1 MHGAWLNYRS
11 MTADPSL
18 KEQKLKPGTVKRIF
32 SFAKPYQVSIYVYL
46 ATVVVDAALIVA
58 TPLLLKKLID
68 DGVMPKDSSVVTQLA
83 FFVALIAVADAAF
96 NMLGRYFSSRIGEGL
111 IYDLRSLVFAHVQ
124 KQSIAFFTRTQ
135 TGALISRINSDV
147 IGAQQAFTS
156 TLSGLVSNVVSL
168 LLVGITMLI
177 LSWQITIFSLLML
190 PLFLIPTKWV
200 GRRLQSLTR
209 ESFTLNSEMS
219 STMTE
224 RFNVSGAMLVSLYGQ
239 PLREEAGF
247 RVRARRVADIGIKT
261 AMLNRLFFIAL
272 TSVAA
277 IATAIAYG
285 IGGHLAINGGLTV
298 GTLLAITALL
308 ARLYGPL
315 TALSNVR
322 IDVMTSLVSF
332 ERVFEVL
339 DLEPMVKDRSGAIAL
354 KSSKGK
360 IEFKNVD
367 FSYPNAQEI
376 SLASL
381 ESVAKAET
389 VTSGIVLKGL
399 TFTVEPGTTTALVG
413 PSGAGKTTISAL
425 IPRLYDVTGGS
436 IKIDGNDIRD
446 VTLESLRN
454 SIGVVMQDAHLFHE
468 TIVENLRYAKQD
480 ATQDQMQSA
489 CEAAQIWDL
498 IKSLPNGFETM
509 VGERG
514 HRLSGG
520 EKQRLAIA
528 RLLLKSPSIV
538 ILDEATAH
546 LDSENEQLVHA
557 ALSHALKGRTS
568 IVIAH
573 RLSTVRE
580 ADQILVLD
588 KGVIVEQGKHDE
600 LIARGGLYSELKFCH
615 KRSIH
620 QRIATAARRPYED
633 HRLTQVIAQGQ
644 QELIAGGI
652 HLLSRCNIFQFLV
665 EIGHL
670 IY

>member
-1 MHGAWLNYRS
+1 MSMHAAWMTHRS
-11 MTADPSL
+11 MTADPSV

-32 SFAKPYQVSIYVYL
+32 SFARPYRTNIIIYL
-46 ATVVVDAALIVA
+46 ATVVVDAGLIVA
-58 TPLLLKKLID
+58 TPLLLKRLID
-68 DGVMPKDSSVVTQLA
+68 EGVIPKDPSVVTNLA
-83 FFVALIAVADAAF
+83 ILVGLLAIADAAI

-147 IGAQQAFTS
+147 IGAQQAFTA
-156 TLSGLVSNVVSL
+156 TLSGVVSNVVSL
-168 LLVGITMLI
+168 FLVTITMLI
-177 LSWQITIFSLLML
+177 LSWQITIFSLLLL
-190 PLFLIPTKWV
+190 PVFLIPTKWV

-209 ESFTLNSEMS
+209 ESFGVNAEMS

-224 RFNVSGAMLVSLYGQ
+224 RFNVSGAMLVALYGE
-239 PLREEAGF
+239 PDREREYF
-247 RVRARRVADIGIKT
+247 RSRARRVADIGIKM

-277 IATAIAYG
+277 IATAFAYG
-285 IGGHLAINGGLTV
+285 IGGHLAIEGGVTV

-339 DLEPMVKDRSGAIAL
+339 DLEPMVKNRDNAVVL
-354 KSSKGK
+354 KTTEPR
-360 IEFKNVD
+360 IEFKNVN
-367 FSYPNAQEI
+367 FSYPRAEEI

-381 ESVAKAET
+381 ESAAKAET
-389 VTSGIVLKGL
+389 VQSGQVLRDL
-399 TFTVEPGTTTALVG
+399 SFVAAPGTMTALVG

-425 IPRLYDVTGGS
+425 LPRLYDVTDGS
-436 IKIDGNDIRD
+436 ISIDGHDIRD
-446 VTLESLRN
+446 LTLESLRD

-468 TIVENLRYAKQD
+468 TIAENLRYAKQD
-480 ATQDQMQSA
+480 ATEEEMIQA
-489 CEAAQIWDL
+489 CKSAQIWKL
-498 IKSLPNGFETM
+498 IESLPNRFETM

-528 RLLLKSPSIV
+528 RLLLKSPSVV

-557 ALSHALKGRTS
+557 ALQTALKGRTS

-573 RLSTVRE
+573 RLSTVRD
-580 ADQILVLD
+580 ADQILVLE
-588 KGVIVEQGKHDE
+588 KGSIVERGTHDE
-600 LIARGGLYSELKFCH
+600 LVAKGGLYSELYN
-615 KRSIH
+615 R
-620 QRIATAARRPYED
+620 QDLTGAA
-633 HRLTQVIAQGQ
+633 
-644 QELIAGGI
+644 
-652 HLLSRCNIFQFLV
+652 N
-665 EIGHL
+665 
-670 IY
+670 

>member
-1 MHGAWLNYRS
+1 MSMHAAWMTHRS
-11 MTADPSL
+11 MTADPSV

-32 SFAKPYQVSIYVYL
+32 SFARPYRTNIFIYL
-46 ATVVVDAALIVA
+46 ATVVVDAGLIVA
-58 TPLLLKKLID
+58 TPLLLKRLID
-68 DGVMPKDSSVVTQLA
+68 EGVIPKDPTVVTNLA
-83 FFVALIAVADAAF
+83 ILVGLLAIADAAI

-147 IGAQQAFTS
+147 IGAQQAFTA
-156 TLSGLVSNVVSL
+156 TLSGVVSNVVSL
-168 LLVGITMLI
+168 VLVTITMLI
-177 LSWQITIFSLLML
+177 LSWQITIFSLLLL
-190 PLFLIPTKWV
+190 PVFLIPTKWV

-209 ESFTLNSEMS
+209 ESFGVNAEMS

-224 RFNVSGAMLVSLYGQ
+224 RFNVSGAMLVALYGE
-239 PLREEAGF
+239 PDREREYF
-247 RVRARRVADIGIKT
+247 RSRARRVADIGIKM

-277 IATAIAYG
+277 IATAFAYG
-285 IGGHLAINGGLTV
+285 IGGHLAIEGGVTV

-339 DLEPMVKDRSGAIAL
+339 DLEPMVKNRDNAVVL
-354 KSSKGK
+354 KTTEPL
-360 IEFKNVD
+360 IEFKNVN
-367 FSYPNAQEI
+367 FSYPRAEEI

-381 ESVAKAET
+381 ESAAKAET
-389 VTSGIVLKGL
+389 VQSGQVLRDL
-399 TFTVEPGTTTALVG
+399 SFVAAPGTMTALVG

-425 IPRLYDVTGGS
+425 LPRLYDVTDGS
-436 IKIDGNDIRD
+436 ISIDGHDIRD
-446 VTLESLRN
+446 LTLESLRD

-468 TIVENLRYAKQD
+468 TIAENLRYAKQD
-480 ATQDQMQSA
+480 ATEEEMMQA
-489 CEAAQIWDL
+489 CKSAQIWNL
-498 IKSLPNGFETM
+498 IASLPNGLETM

-528 RLLLKSPSIV
+528 RLLLKSPAVV

-557 ALSHALKGRTS
+557 ALQTALKGRTS

-573 RLSTVRE
+573 RLSTVRD
-580 ADQILVLD
+580 ADQILVLE
-588 KGVIVEQGKHDE
+588 KGAIIERGTHDE
-600 LIARGGLYSELKFCH
+600 LVAKGGLYSELYN
-615 KRSIH
+615 R
-620 QRIATAARRPYED
+620 QD
-633 HRLTQVIAQGQ
+633 LTGT
-644 QELIAGGI
+644 
-652 HLLSRCNIFQFLV
+652 SN
-665 EIGHL
+665 
-670 IY
+670 

>member
-1 MHGAWLNYRS
+1 MHAAWMTHRS
-11 MTADPSL
+11 MTADPSV

-32 SFAKPYQVSIYVYL
+32 SFARPYRTSIIIYL
-46 ATVVVDAALIVA
+46 ATVVVDAGLIVA
-58 TPLLLKKLID
+58 TPLLLKRLID
-68 DGVMPKDSSVVTQLA
+68 EGVIPKDSSVVTSLA
-83 FFVALIAVADAAF
+83 ILVGLIAIADAAF

-147 IGAQQAFTS
+147 IGAQQAFTA
-156 TLSGLVSNVVSL
+156 TLSGVVSNVVSL
-168 LLVGITMLI
+168 VLVTITMLI
-177 LSWQITIFSLLML
+177 LSWQITIFSLLLL
-190 PLFLIPTKWV
+190 PVFLIPTKWV

-209 ESFTLNSEMS
+209 ESFGVNAEMS

-224 RFNVSGAMLVSLYGQ
+224 RFNVSGAMLVALYGE
-239 PLREEAGF
+239 PDREREYF
-247 RVRARRVADIGIKT
+247 RSRARRVADIGIKM

-277 IATAIAYG
+277 IATAFAYG
-285 IGGHLAINGGLTV
+285 IGGHLAIQGGVTV

-339 DLEPMVKDRSGAIAL
+339 DLEPMVKNRDNAVVL
-354 KSSKGK
+354 KTTEPK
-360 IEFKNVD
+360 IEFKNVN
-367 FSYPNAQEI
+367 FSYPRAEEI

-381 ESVAKAET
+381 ESAAKAET
-389 VTSGIVLKGL
+389 VQSGQVLRDL
-399 TFTVEPGTTTALVG
+399 SFVSAPGTMTALVG

-425 IPRLYDVTGGS
+425 LPRLYDVTEGS
-436 IKIDGNDIRD
+436 ISIDGHDIRD
-446 VTLESLRN
+446 LTLESLRD

-468 TIVENLRYAKQD
+468 TIAENLRYAKQD
-480 ATQDQMQSA
+480 ATEEEMIQA
-489 CEAAQIWDL
+489 CKSAQIWKL
-498 IKSLPNGFETM
+498 IDSLPNRFETM

-528 RLLLKSPSIV
+528 RLLLKSPSVV

-557 ALSHALKGRTS
+557 ALQTALKGRTS

-573 RLSTVRE
+573 RLSTVRD
-580 ADQILVLD
+580 ADQILVLE
-588 KGVIVEQGKHDE
+588 KGSIVERGTHDE
-600 LIARGGLYSELKFCH
+600 LVAQGGLYSELYN
-615 KRSIH
+615 R
-620 QRIATAARRPYED
+620 QDLTGAA
-633 HRLTQVIAQGQ
+633 
-644 QELIAGGI
+644 
-652 HLLSRCNIFQFLV
+652 N
-665 EIGHL
+665 
-670 IY
+670 

>member
-1 MHGAWLNYRS
+1 
-11 MTADPSL
+11 
-18 KEQKLKPGTVKRIF
+18 
-32 SFAKPYQVSIYVYL
+32 
-46 ATVVVDAALIVA
+46 VVDAALVVA
-58 TPLLLKKLID
+58 TPLLLKRLID
-68 DGVMPKDSSVVTQLA
+68 DGVIPKDATVVTNLA
-83 FFVALIAVADAAF
+83 ILVGLIAIADAAF

-111 IYDLRSLVFAHVQ
+111 IYDLRSLVFSHVQ

-147 IGAQQAFTS
+147 IGAQQAFTA
-156 TLSGLVSNVVSL
+156 TLSGVVSNVVSL
-168 LLVGITMLI
+168 FLVTITMLI
-177 LSWQITIFSLLML
+177 LSWQITIFSLLLL
-190 PLFLIPTKWV
+190 PVFLIPTKWV

-209 ESFTLNSEMS
+209 ESFGVNAEMS

-224 RFNVSGAMLVSLYGQ
+224 RFNVSGAMLVALYGE
-239 PLREEAGF
+239 PDREREYF
-247 RVRARRVADIGIKT
+247 RSRARRVADIGIKM

-277 IATAIAYG
+277 IATAFAYG
-285 IGGHLAINGGLTV
+285 IGGHLAIQGGVTV

-339 DLEPMVKDRSGAIAL
+339 DLEPMVKNRDNAIEL
-354 KSSKGK
+354 KTAQPR
-360 IEFKNVD
+360 IEFKNVS
-367 FSYPNAQEI
+367 FSYPRAEEI

-381 ESVAKAET
+381 ESAAKTET
-389 VTSGIVLKGL
+389 VQSGQVLNDL
-399 TFTVEPGTTTALVG
+399 SFLATPGTMTALVG

-425 IPRLYDVTGGS
+425 LPRLYDVTEGA
-436 IKIDGNDIRD
+436 ITIDGHDIRD
-446 VTLESLRN
+446 LTMESLRD
-454 SIGVVMQDAHLFHE
+454 SIGIVMQDAHLFHE
-468 TIVENLRYAKQD
+468 TIAENLRYAKQD
-480 ATQDQMQSA
+480 ATEAEMIQA
-489 CEAAQIWDL
+489 CKSAQIWNL
-498 IKSLPNGFETM
+498 IDSLPNGFETM

-557 ALSHALKGRTS
+557 ALQAALKGRTS

-573 RLSTVRE
+573 RLSTVRD
-580 ADQILVLD
+580 ADQILVLE
-588 KGVIVEQGKHDE
+588 KGSIVERGTHDE
-600 LIARGGLYSELKFCH
+600 LVAKGGLYSDLYN
-615 KRSIH
+615 RQDLSG
-620 QRIATAARRPYED
+620 AT
-633 HRLTQVIAQGQ
+633 
-644 QELIAGGI
+644 
-652 HLLSRCNIFQFLV
+652 N
-665 EIGHL
+665 
-670 IY
+670 

>member
-1 MHGAWLNYRS
+1 MSMHAAWMTHRS
-11 MTADPSL
+11 MTADPSV

-32 SFAKPYQVSIYVYL
+32 SFARPYRTNIIIYL
-46 ATVVVDAALIVA
+46 ATVVVDAALVVA
-58 TPLLLKKLID
+58 TPLLLKRLID
-68 DGVMPKDSSVVTQLA
+68 DGVIPKDASVVTNLA
-83 FFVALIAVADAAF
+83 ILVGLIAIADAGF

-111 IYDLRSLVFAHVQ
+111 IYDLRSLVFSHVQ

-147 IGAQQAFTS
+147 IGAQQAFTA
-156 TLSGLVSNVVSL
+156 TLSGVVSNVVSL
-168 LLVGITMLI
+168 FLVTITMLI
-177 LSWQITIFSLLML
+177 LSWQITIFSLLLL
-190 PLFLIPTKWV
+190 PVFLIPTKWV

-209 ESFTLNSEMS
+209 ESFGVNAEMS

-224 RFNVSGAMLVSLYGQ
+224 RFNVSGAMLVALYGE
-239 PLREEAGF
+239 PAREREYF
-247 RVRARRVADIGIKT
+247 RSRARRVADIGIKM

-277 IATAIAYG
+277 IATAFAYG
-285 IGGHLAINGGLTV
+285 IGGHLAIQGGVTV

-339 DLEPMVKDRSGAIAL
+339 DLEPMVKNRENAKVL
-354 KSSKGK
+354 QTTQPR
-360 IEFKNVD
+360 IEFKNVN
-367 FSYPNAQEI
+367 FSYPRAEEI

-381 ESVAKAET
+381 ESAAKAET
-389 VTSGIVLKGL
+389 VQSGQVLNNL
-399 TFTVEPGTTTALVG
+399 SFVAAPGTMTALVG

-425 IPRLYDVTGGS
+425 LPRLYDVTDGAIS
-436 IKIDGNDIRD
+436 IDGHDIRD
-446 VTLESLRN
+446 LTLESLRD

-468 TIVENLRYAKQD
+468 TIAENLRYAKQD
-480 ATQDQMQSA
+480 ATEEEMIQA
-489 CEAAQIWDL
+489 CKSAQIWTL
-498 IKSLPNGFETM
+498 IDSLPNRFETM

-528 RLLLKSPSIV
+528 RLLLKSPSVV

-557 ALSHALKGRTS
+557 ALQTALKGRTS

-573 RLSTVRE
+573 RLSTVRD
-580 ADQILVLD
+580 ADQILVLE
-588 KGVIVEQGKHDE
+588 KGSIVERGTHDE
-600 LIARGGLYSELKFCH
+600 LVAKGGLYSDLYN
-615 KRSIH
+615 R
-620 QRIATAARRPYED
+620 QDLTGAA
-633 HRLTQVIAQGQ
+633 
-644 QELIAGGI
+644 
-652 HLLSRCNIFQFLV
+652 N
-665 EIGHL
+665 
-670 IY
+670 

>member
-1 MHGAWLNYRS
+1 MSMHAAWMTHRS
-11 MTADPSL
+11 MTADPSV

-32 SFAKPYQVSIYVYL
+32 SFARPYRTNIIIYL
-46 ATVVVDAALIVA
+46 ATVVVDAALVVA
-58 TPLLLKKLID
+58 TPLLLKRLID
-68 DGVMPKDSSVVTQLA
+68 DGVIPKNASVVTSLA
-83 FFVALIAVADAAF
+83 LLVGLIAIADAGF

-111 IYDLRSLVFAHVQ
+111 IYDLRSLVFSHVQ

-147 IGAQQAFTS
+147 IGAQQAFTA
-156 TLSGLVSNVVSL
+156 TLSGVVSNVVSL
-168 LLVGITMLI
+168 ILVTITMLI
-177 LSWQITIFSLLML
+177 LSWQITIFSLLLL
-190 PLFLIPTKWV
+190 PVFLIPTKWV

-209 ESFTLNSEMS
+209 ESFGVNAEMS

-224 RFNVSGAMLVSLYGQ
+224 RFNVSGAMLVALYGE
-239 PLREEAGF
+239 PAREREYF
-247 RVRARRVADIGIKT
+247 RSRARRVADIGIKM

-277 IATAIAYG
+277 IATAFAYG
-285 IGGHLAINGGLTV
+285 IGGHLAIEGGVTV

-339 DLEPMVKDRSGAIAL
+339 DLEPMVNNRENATVL
-354 KSSKGK
+354 KTSKPR
-360 IEFKNVD
+360 IEFKIVS
-367 FSYPNAQEI
+367 FSYPKAEEI

-381 ESVAKAET
+381 ESAAKAET
-389 VTSGIVLKGL
+389 VQSGQVLKDL
-399 TFTVEPGTTTALVG
+399 SFVAEPGTMTALVG

-425 IPRLYDVTGGS
+425 LPRLYDVTDGAIS
-436 IKIDGNDIRD
+436 IDGHDIRD
-446 VTLESLRN
+446 LTLESLRD

-468 TIVENLRYAKQD
+468 TIAENLRYAKQD
-480 ATQDQMQSA
+480 ATEEEMIQA
-489 CEAAQIWDL
+489 CKSAQIWNL
-498 IKSLPNGFETM
+498 IDSLPNGFETM

-528 RLLLKSPSIV
+528 RLLLKSPSVV

-557 ALSHALKGRTS
+557 ALQTALKGRTS

-573 RLSTVRE
+573 RLSTVRD
-580 ADQILVLD
+580 ADQILVLE
-588 KGVIVEQGKHDE
+588 KGSVVERGTHDE
-600 LIARGGLYSELKFCH
+600 LVAKGGLYSDLYN
-615 KRSIH
+615 R
-620 QRIATAARRPYED
+620 QDLTGAA
-633 HRLTQVIAQGQ
+633 
-644 QELIAGGI
+644 
-652 HLLSRCNIFQFLV
+652 N
-665 EIGHL
+665 
-670 IY
+670 

>member
-1 MHGAWLNYRS
+1 MSMHAAWMTHRS
-11 MTADPSL
+11 MTADPSV

-32 SFAKPYQVSIYVYL
+32 KFALPYRTNIIIFL
-46 ATVVVDAALIVA
+46 ATVVVDAALVVA
-58 TPLLLKKLID
+58 TPLLLKQLID
-68 DGVMPKDSSVVTQLA
+68 DGVIPKDGAVVTKLA
-83 FFVALIAVADAAF
+83 IFVGLLAIADAAF

-147 IGAQQAFTS
+147 MGAQQAFTA
-156 TLSGLVSNVVSL
+156 TLSGVVSNVVSL

-177 LSWQITIFSLLML
+177 LSWQITIFSLLLL
-190 PLFLIPTKWV
+190 PVFLIPTKWV

-209 ESFTLNSEMS
+209 ESFNVNAEMS

-224 RFNVSGAMLVSLYGQ
+224 RFNVSGAMLVALYGE
-239 PLREEAGF
+239 PDREREYF
-247 RVRARRVADIGIKT
+247 RSRARRVADIGIKM

-277 IATAIAYG
+277 IATAFAYG
-285 IGGHLAINGGLTV
+285 IGGHLAIDGGVTV

-339 DLEPMVKDRSGAIAL
+339 DLEPMVKNRDGAKVL
-354 KSSKGK
+354 VTKEPR
-360 IEFKNVD
+360 IEFDKVD
-367 FSYPNAQEI
+367 FSYPRAEEI

-381 ESVAKAET
+381 ESAAKAET
-389 VTSGIVLKGL
+389 VQSGQVLRNL
-399 TFTVEPGTTTALVG
+399 SFVAEPGTMTALVG

-425 IPRLYDVTGGS
+425 LPRLYDVTGGA

-446 VTLESLRN
+446 LTVESLRD

-468 TIVENLRYAKQD
+468 SIAENLRYAKQD
-480 ATQDQMQSA
+480 ATPSEMQVA
-489 CEAAQIWDL
+489 CESAQIWKL
-498 IKSLPNGFETM
+498 IESLPNGLDTM

-528 RLLLKSPSIV
+528 RLLLKSPAVV

-557 ALSHALKGRTS
+557 ALQSALKGRTS

-573 RLSTVRE
+573 RLSTVRD
-580 ADQILVLD
+580 ADQILVLE
-588 KGVIVEQGKHDE
+588 KGSIVERGKHDE
-600 LIARGGLYSELKFCH
+600 LVAKGGLYSDLYN
-615 KRSIH
+615 R
-620 QRIATAARRPYED
+620 QDLTGATNQDSPVD
-633 HRLTQVIAQGQ
+633 
-644 QELIAGGI
+644 
-652 HLLSRCNIFQFLV
+652 N
-665 EIGHL
+665 
-670 IY
+670 